1 MIKEYLQSE
10 SLSINELIQ
19 LKEYCL
25 RKSLPIEFA
34 NIICEMN
41 KPEIIKNGIK
51 FNELKKEALK
61 LAQTLDYA

>member
-10 SLSINELIQ
+10 SLSINELVQ

-25 RKSLPIEFA
+25 RKSLPIEFT
-34 NIICEMN
+34 NIIWEMN
-41 KPEIIKNGIK
+41 KPEIIENGIK